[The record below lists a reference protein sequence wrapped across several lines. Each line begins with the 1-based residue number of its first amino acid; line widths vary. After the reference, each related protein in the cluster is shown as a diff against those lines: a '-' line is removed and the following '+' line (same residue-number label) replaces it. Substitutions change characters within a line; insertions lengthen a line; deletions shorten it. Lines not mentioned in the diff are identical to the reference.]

1 MFKGARTRER
11 IFTAAMWAVS
21 IVLAGFLVGFGGLVI
36 DDLPKV
42 SSPVQVERFM
52 DPLAQ
57 AQVARARARLAA
69 SETEISGR
77 LQGAETRLAAAE
89 EDDKAAQASFDNW
102 IATRTATANRDQDPE
117 VVARTHGL
125 DALKTKVRAA
135 QGARDAVLAEQLG
148 VQQAGSAN
156 EQRAEAIRAA
166 AEPRYEQA
174 RFGQELQV
182 FALRLALTLPL
193 LAISTWFLMQKQKGD
208 YWPLKRGFVLFSAFA
223 FFVELVP
230 YLPEYGGYVRY
241 GVGIALTLVAGAY
254 GVRWMRGYL
263 ASRDIAEA
271 KAETVRKSA
280 IQYEEALKK
289 MAAHTCP
296 GCERALA
303 ASETPADFCMH
314 CGMHLFNHC
323 AQCGTRKFAFFR
335 YCMGCGTPAAQ
346 AEGEATAA

>member
-1 MFKGARTRER
+1 MFKGARARER
-11 IFTAAMWAVS
+11 VFAIAMWAVS
-21 IVLAGFLVGFGGLVI
+21 IVLAGFLIGFGGLVI
-36 DDLPKV
+36 GDLPKV
-42 SSPVQVERFM
+42 SDPVRVESFV
-52 DPLAQ
+52 DPVAE
-57 AQVARARARLAA
+57 AQVARTRAELARSEQAMAGKMQVAEAELTAAR
-69 SETEISGR
+69 
-77 LQGAETRLAAAE
+77 
-89 EDDKAAQASFDNW
+89 EDDKAAQASFANW
-102 IATRTATANRDQDPE
+102 IATRTATANRGQDPE
-117 VVARTHGL
+117 VVARTRAL
-125 DALKTKVRAA
+125 DALKAKVRTAEAA
-135 QGARDAVLAEQLG
+135 QAAVANEELAR
-148 VQQAGSAN
+148 QQAYGAN
-156 EQRAEAIRAA
+156 EQRGEALRVAA
-166 AEPRYEQA
+166 GPRFEAA

-193 LAISTWFLMQKQKGD
+193 LAISTWFLMQKAKGD

-263 ASRDIAEA
+263 AGREVAEA

-280 IQYEEALKK
+280 IQYDEALKK

-296 GCERALA
+296 GCERTLA

-335 YCMGCGTPAAQ
+335 YCMGCGTPAT
-346 AEGEATAA
+346 GAADAG